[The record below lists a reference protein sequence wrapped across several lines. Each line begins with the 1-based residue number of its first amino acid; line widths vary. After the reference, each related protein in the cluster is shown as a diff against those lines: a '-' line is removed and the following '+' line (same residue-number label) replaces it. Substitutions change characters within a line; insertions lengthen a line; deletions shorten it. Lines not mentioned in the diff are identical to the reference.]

1 MKASARTKAEFWV
14 GYWFATKHIKHWIEI
29 WRTRANRERIEN
41 RMMQVN
47 EWGEVRVDAFAKT
60 NFGLNAKTQL
70 IDKIDLG
77 KRELGKL
84 EEILGLSIS
93 FKFTF

>member
-1 MKASARTKAEFWV
+1 
-14 GYWFATKHIKHWIEI
+14 
-29 WRTRANRERIEN
+29 
-41 RMMQVN
+41 
-47 EWGEVRVDAFAKT
+47 VDAFAKT

-77 KRELGKL
+77 KRKLGKL